1 MGSGYRGVRGRGNRG
16 TESAGG
22 GSGKE
27 REVGILK
34 VLNISQSKRAKGR
47 KPRKMGRESRKQ
59 ITGRTPPVALPS
71 RFSKSVI
78 RVTLSSCTRLK
89 EKLARMLDVRKEC

>member
-1 MGSGYRGVRGRGNRG
+1 MWGVGTGGFEAGKIGGRRV
-16 TESAGG
+16 
-22 GSGKE
+22 

-59 ITGRTPPVALPS
+59 STGRTPTVPLPS

>member
-1 MGSGYRGVRGRGNRG
+1 MGSGDRGVGGRENRGRDG
-16 TESAGG
+16 AGG

-34 VLNISQSKRAKGR
+34 R

-59 ITGRTPPVALPS
+59 GTGRTPSVPLPS

-78 RVTLSSCTRLK
+78 QVTLSSCTRLK